1 NVSLI
6 HHGLLGASPTQPT
19 VSFTLESLE
28 FYHQLCHHQANF
40 SIQAF
45 IKVLCAIHNST
56 YTHTL
61 RMQFS
66 VTFDVYLDILWRV
79 QALVNAAW
87 EHGQGWRIQNACLPC
102 GFKVPGELELVP
114 DRLHA
119 MDGNNFMKQVDG
131 SGNCDEHVFSSDYL
145 IPPSIVD
152 NFKDDVATHP
162 GTQAQLPQALPFGD
176 EKTWCTDNW
185 TVANT
190 VSKGTAQVFQQTGG
204 FISACRHTIIETFI
218 EMWQSG
224 ELAKYGLATI
234 NKLLNVFGANQGVK
248 YDIGGS
254 HKVTIAASSIS
265 EKA

>member
-1 NVSLI
+1 MGRGGAFRTHVCLVDLKFTC
-6 HHGLLGASPTQPT
+6 LL
-19 VSFTLESLE
+19 
-28 FYHQLCHHQANF
+28 
-40 SIQAF
+40 
-45 IKVLCAIHNST
+45 
-56 YTHTL
+56 
-61 RMQFS
+61 
-66 VTFDVYLDILWRV
+66 VYLSSESDLHC
-79 QALVNAAW
+79 Q
-87 EHGQGWRIQNACLPC
+87 
-102 GFKVPGELELVP
+102 VPGELELVP

-224 ELAKYGLATI
+224 EL
-234 NKLLNVFGANQGVK
+234 
-248 YDIGGS
+248 
-254 HKVTIAASSIS
+254 
-265 EKA
+265 